1 MLDIF
6 YYTKQNAFI
15 YRCINILSI
24 ITTTM
29 TLISFSYF
37 ALMDYKYGLVF
48 GFLTLFVSGFL
59 LIAAQVNLYGYKNF
73 DVDKHKKLQ
82 EEYFKDGKQ
91 PSIDIFLPIC
101 GEDLK
106 ILNNTWEGVS
116 KMDYGNYNV
125 YVLDDKGDADAK
137 ALAEAYKFNYLSRE
151 NKGEAKKAGNLKFG
165 FQNTNSEFI
174 VVFDADFR
182 PKPEF
187 IKHLLPYTSDEKVGI
202 VQSPQAFDHDHHLHK
217 RSMLEYGAVTIQTFF
232 YKIVQVS
239 REHFKGAICVG
250 SNAIYRRSALQEAG
264 GFYQIEHSE
273 DVWTGFNLVQHG
285 YKIKYIP
292 LILAL
297 GACPD
302 NPYAFFKQQTRWCQG
317 SITLATSKM
326 FWNAKVSWLSKM
338 CYISGFM
345 FFLSSLARF
354 IIPFGGMYVLYFY
367 NNQFIDTIPVPF
379 IFGLISILII
389 LPTYVYPNS
398 RLGTVLAY
406 NLAAWAYSF
415 AIVKN
420 FVFRKKEKWVATGGK
435 AKQKDNS
442 YNIMVS
448 SVGVYTFVHFALLVF
463 VLINVLNPFNLIALS
478 IIFWLVLNQVNQF
491 FAFSYL
497 IYKSYHN

>member
-6 YYTKQNAFI
+6 FYTKQNAFI

-29 TLISFSYF
+29 TIISFSYF
-37 ALMDYKYGLVF
+37 ALIDVKYGLVF
-48 GFLTLFVSGFL
+48 GFLTIFVSTFL

-73 DVDKHKKLQ
+73 DLKKHKRIQ
-82 EEYFKDGKQ
+82 DNYFKNGYN

-116 KMDYGNYNV
+116 KIDYDNYNV
-125 YVLDDKGDADAK
+125 YVLDDRASEDAK
-137 ALAEAYKFNYLSRE
+137 ALAEAYKFNYLSRP
-151 NKGEAKKAGNLKFG
+151 NRGEMKKAGNLKFG
-165 FQNTNSEFI
+165 YENTNSEFI

-187 IKHLLPYTSDEKVGI
+187 IKHLLPYTADEKVGI
-202 VQSPQAFDHDHHLHK
+202 VQSPQAFDHDHNLHK
-217 RSMLEYGAVTIQTFF
+217 KSMLQYGAVTIQTFF

-239 REHFKGAICVG
+239 RAYFKGAICVG
-250 SNAIYRRSALQEAG
+250 SNAIYRRSALQKAG

-273 DVWTGFNLVQHG
+273 DVWTGYNLVQNG
-285 YKIKYIP
+285 YLIKYIP

-297 GACPD
+297 GECPD
-302 NPYAFFKQQTRWCQG
+302 NPYSFFKQQTRWCQG
-317 SITLATSKM
+317 SVTLATSKM
-326 FWNAKVSWLSKM
+326 FWQAKVSWLSKM

-354 IIPFGGMYVLYFY
+354 IIPFGGMYALYFY
-367 NNQFIDTIPVPF
+367 SHQFIDTIPLPF
-379 IFGLISILII
+379 IFGLISVLII
-389 LPTYVYPNS
+389 LPTYVYPNA
-398 RLGTVLAY
+398 RLGTILAY
-406 NLAAWAYSF
+406 NLSMWAYSF

-420 FVFRKKEKWVATGGK
+420 FVFRKKERWVATGGG

-448 SVGVYTFVHFALLVF
+448 SVGIYTFVHFILLIF
-463 VLINVLNPFNLIALS
+463 VLLSVSNPFNLIALS
-478 IIFWLVLNQVNQF
+478 IIFWLVLNQMNQF
-491 FAFSYL
+491 LATGYL
-497 IYKSYHN
+497 IYKMYN